1 MIPGPCTH
9 RASLTRTR
17 YSTQSRTWRDI
28 VESPKLHTIWE
39 EVCYGRPAVTHTS
52 QLRLFYKIWATPEH
66 RFQEDT
72 AANTIQGGF
81 SWTVTTPPTQAHTSS
96 SSFCSSVTEL
106 RFWLSVLWSDGNS
119 SATEMWLLFG
129 EKNVKH
135 SPRKHSLTGQTLR
148 WEYHGLRSLFHRWTQ
163 MNLLKAEGII
173 KIIHPAFLGSMDHLT
188 RLQSKNIWLN

>member
-28 VESPKLHTIWE
+28 VESPKLHAIWE

-81 SWTVTTPPTQAHTSS
+81 SWTVTTPPTQGHTSS
-96 SSFCSSVTEL
+96 SSFCSSDRATILVA
-106 RFWLSVLWSDGNS
+106 SV
-119 SATEMWLLFG
+119 M
-129 EKNVKH
+129 V
-135 SPRKHSLTGQTLR
+135 R
-148 WEYHGLRSLFHRWTQ
+148 WELFSHRDVAFVWWKKCEAFTQKTQSHWSNTKAGWTQ

-188 RLQSKNIWLN
+188 RLQSKNIWPN